1 MGASVGIGALIV
13 GTSLLTIFALA
24 SAAIDLQVD
33 EALERIEE
41 TGDNS
46 VPSFTVNDASN
57 DVDGVAEVTF
67 ASGTGLGY
75 AVGDIISSGSVA
87 SLSFVSGG
95 TGYSDSTNLD
105 WDTGGVCS
113 TDPTGTYTVSTEEFQ
128 FTATATSHAM
138 NNDYFTYSSSTTDYY
153 VWFNVNGNGVDP
165 SPGGTGIE
173 VVMLNGDA
181 AAQTA
186 DRIGETIDAHSS
198 AIESDRTDATVTIT
212 LADAGD
218 ATNAA
223 AGTSGFTVSMT
234 DDGGV
239 MLTAALTTGGNGCT
253 GTPTVDGDGGADSS
267 LTLVM
272 HSSYGFSAKVKTI
285 DGSGG
290 ITAVEMV
297 SAGRGHTS
305 TPNIFA
311 ATGSGGSGASITAVL
326 DNVLTWNMTNNG
338 QEVLKFTH
346 IWFALDGGDPERL
359 STSTYTIWDFPKH
372 DYLFP
377 GETVMVS
384 YDLNTA
390 TPSVIA
396 ASCMGGQSSKAVTQN
411 G

>member
-57 DVDGVAEVTF
+57 DVNAVAGVSFT
-67 ASGTGLGY
+67 SGTGSGY
-75 AVGDIISSGSVA
+75 AVGDIISSGSVV

-95 TGYSDSTNLD
+95 TGYSDSTNLV
-105 WDTGGVCS
+105 WSGGGCS
-113 TDPTGTYTVSTEEFQ
+113 PNPTGTYTVSTEAFEY
-128 FTATATSHAM
+128 TATATSHSM

-153 VWFNVNGNGVDP
+153 VWFNVNGNGVEP
-165 SPGGTGIE
+165 ILGGTGIE
-173 VVMLNGDA
+173 VSLTNGDSDIVTA
-181 AAQTA
+181 GKIA
-186 DRIGETIDAHSS
+186 DRIDTLGS
-198 AIESDRTDATVTIT
+198 AVDSGAGATRTIT
-212 LADAGD
+212 LDAAGA
-218 ATNAA
+218 ATNVAT
-223 AGTSGFTVSMT
+223 GTSGFTVSMT

-239 MLTAALTTGGNGCT
+239 MLTAALATGGNGCT
-253 GTPTVDGDGGADSS
+253 GTPTVDGDGGSSSS

-272 HSSYGFSAKVKTI
+272 HSSFGFSAKVKTI
-285 DGSGG
+285 DGGGG

-297 SAGRGHTS
+297 SAGQGHTS

-311 ATGSGGSGASITAVL
+311 AETTGSGASITAVL

-338 QEVLKFTH
+338 QEVLEFTH
-346 IWFALDGGDPERL
+346 IWFALDGGDPEQL

-384 YDLNTA
+384 YDLNSA

>member
-46 VPSFTVNDASN
+46 VPSFTVDDASN
-57 DVDGVAEVTF
+57 DVNAVAEVTIT
-67 ASGTGLGY
+67 APGTGY
-75 AVGDIISSGSVA
+75 QVDDIISSGSVD

-95 TGYSDSTNLD
+95 TGYSDSTNLV

-113 TDPTGTYTVSTEEFQ
+113 TAPTGTYTVSTEAFE
-128 FTATATSHAM
+128 FTALAATGL
-138 NNDYFTYSSSTTDYY
+138 DGLYFTYSSPSTDFY
-153 VWFNVNGNGVDP
+153 VWFDVDNNDADP
-165 SPGGTGIE
+165 NPGGTGIE
-173 VVMLNGDA
+173 VDLTSGQSASTSATSIAN
-181 AAQTA
+181 
-186 DRIGETIDAHSS
+186 EIDTSGS
-198 AIESDRTDATVTIT
+198 AVDSGAGATRTIT
-212 LADAGD
+212 LDAAGA
-218 ATNAA
+218 ATNVA

-234 DDGGV
+234 DDGGEI
-239 MLTAALTTGGNGCT
+239 LTATLTDGGNGCT
-253 GTPTVDGDGGADSS
+253 GTPTVDGADGSSSS

-272 HSSYGFSAKVKTI
+272 SSSFGFSAKVKTV
-285 DGSGG
+285 STGG
-290 ITAVEMV
+290 ITAIEMI
-297 SAGRGHTS
+297 SAGQGHTS
-305 TPNIFA
+305 APNIFA
-311 ATGSGGSGASITAVL
+311 ARGTGATFTVVL
-326 DNVLTWNMTNNG
+326 DNVLTWNMTNSG
-338 QEVLKFTH
+338 QEVLKMSH
-346 IWFALDGGDPERL
+346 IWFALDGGEPEQL

-384 YDLNTA
+384 YDLNSA
-390 TPSVIA
+390 TPSVVA

>member
-46 VPSFTVNDASN
+46 VPSFTVDDASN
-57 DVDGVAEVTF
+57 DVTAVAEVTF
-67 ASGTGLGY
+67 ASGTGSGY
-75 AVGDIISSGSVA
+75 AVDDIISSGSVD

-95 TGYSDSTNLD
+95 TGYSDSTNLV
-105 WDTGGVCS
+105 WSGGGCS
-113 TDPTGTYTVSTEEFQ
+113 PNPTGTYTVSTEEFE
-128 FTATATSHAM
+128 FTALAANSL
-138 NNDYFTYSSSTTDYY
+138 DGKYFTYSSPSTDYY
-153 VWFNVNGNGVDP
+153 VWFNVDSDDADP
-165 SPGGTGIE
+165 NPGGTGIE
-173 VVMLNGDA
+173 VDLSSGQSVSSTATSIANEIDDLGSAVDSGLGD
-181 AAQTA
+181 T
-186 DRIGETIDAHSS
+186 R
-198 AIESDRTDATVTIT
+198 TIT
-212 LADAGD
+212 LDAAGA
-218 ATNAA
+218 ATNVA

-272 HSSYGFSAKVKTI
+272 HSSFGFSAKVKTV

-297 SAGRGHTS
+297 SAGQGHTS

-326 DNVLTWNMTNNG
+326 DNVLTWNMTNSG
-338 QEVLKFTH
+338 QETLKFTH
-346 IWFALDGGDPERL
+346 IWFALDGGDPEQL

-384 YDLNTA
+384 YDLNSA

>member
-57 DVDGVAEVTF
+57 DVNAVAEVTF
-67 ASGTGLGY
+67 ASGTGSGY
-75 AVGDIISSGSVA
+75 AVDDIISSGSVA

-95 TGYSDSTNLD
+95 ADYSDSTNLV

-113 TDPTGTYTVSTEEFQ
+113 TDPTGTYTVSTESFEY
-128 FTATATSHAM
+128 TATATSHSM
-138 NNDYFTYSSSTTDYY
+138 NNDYFTYSSSTTNYY
-153 VWFNVNGNGVDP
+153 VWFNVNFNGVDP

-173 VVMLNGDA
+173 VSLTNGDSDIVTA
-181 AAQTA
+181 GKIA
-186 DRIGETIDAHSS
+186 DRIDTLGS
-198 AIESDRTDATVTIT
+198 AVDSGAGATRTIT
-212 LADAGD
+212 LDSAGA
-218 ATNAA
+218 ATNVA

-253 GTPTVDGDGGADSS
+253 GTPTVDGADGSGSS

-272 HSSYGFSAKVKTI
+272 HSSFGFSAKVKTI

-297 SAGRGHTS
+297 SAGQGHTS

-311 ATGSGGSGASITAVL
+311 STGSGGSGASLTAVI
-326 DNVLTWNMTNNG
+326 DNVLTWNLTNNG
-338 QEVLKFTH
+338 QETLKFTH
-346 IWFALDGGDPERL
+346 IWFALDGGDPEQL

-372 DYLFP
+372 AYLFS

-384 YDLNTA
+384 YDLNSA
-390 TPSVIA
+390 TPSIIA
-396 ASCMGGQSSKAVTQN
+396 TSCMGGQSSKAVTQN

>member
-46 VPSFTVNDASN
+46 VPSFAVNDASN
-57 DVDGVAEVTF
+57 DVNAVAEVTF
-67 ASGTGLGY
+67 ASGTGSGY
-75 AVGDIISSGSVA
+75 AVDDIISTGSVA

-95 TGYSDSTNLD
+95 ADYSDNAGTGNLV

-113 TDPTGTYTVSTEEFQ
+113 TDPTGTYTVSTEAFE
-128 FTATATSHAM
+128 FTALAATGL
-138 NNDYFTYSSSTTDYY
+138 DGKYFTYSSPSTNYY
-153 VWFNVNGNGVDP
+153 VWFDVDDNDADP
-165 SPGGTGIE
+165 NPGGTGIE
-173 VVMLNGDA
+173 VDLSSGQSDSS
-181 AAQTA
+181 TA
-186 DRIGETIDAHSS
+186 TSIANEIDALGS
-198 AIESDRTDATVTIT
+198 AVDSGAGATRTIT
-212 LADAGD
+212 LDSAGA
-218 ATNAA
+218 ATDVAS
-223 AGTSGFTVSMT
+223 GTSGFTVSVPLGSE
-234 DDGGV
+234 GGD
-239 MLTAALTTGGNGCT
+239 MLSATLTSGGNGCT
-253 GTPTVDGDGGADSS
+253 GTPTVDGDGGTGSS

-272 HSSYGFSAKVKTI
+272 HSSFGFSAKVKTI

-297 SAGRGHTS
+297 SAGQGHTS

-311 ATGSGGSGASITAVL
+311 ATGSGGSGASLTAVI

-338 QEVLKFTH
+338 QETLEFTH
-346 IWFALDGGDPERL
+346 IWFALDGAEPKQL
-359 STSTYTIWDFPKH
+359 SASTYTIWDFPKH

-384 YDLNTA
+384 YDLNSA

-396 ASCMGGQSSKAVTQN
+396 ASCMGGQSSRAVT
-411 G
+411 

>member
-46 VPSFTVNDASN
+46 VPSFSVNDASN
-57 DVDGVAEVTF
+57 DVNAVAEVTF
-67 ASGTGLGY
+67 ASGTGSGY

-87 SLSFVSGG
+87 SLSFISGG
-95 TGYSDSTNLD
+95 GGYSDSTNLI
-105 WDTGGVCS
+105 WDSGGICS
-113 TDPTGTYTVSTEEFQ
+113 SDPTGTYSVSTEVFE
-128 FTATATSHAM
+128 FTALAATGL
-138 NNDYFTYSSSTTDYY
+138 DGLYFTYSSPSTDFY
-153 VWFNVNGNGVDP
+153 VWFDVDDDDADP
-165 SPGGTGIE
+165 NPGGTGIE
-173 VVMLNGDA
+173 VDLTSGQTDSSTATSIANEIDTSGSASDSGTGD
-181 AAQTA
+181 T
-186 DRIGETIDAHSS
+186 RS
-198 AIESDRTDATVTIT
+198 IT
-212 LADAGD
+212 LDDAGD
-218 ATNAA
+218 VTTVT
-223 AGTSGFTVSMT
+223 AGTSGFTVSRT
-234 DDGGV
+234 TEGGI
-239 MLTAALTTGGNGCT
+239 MLSASLTSGGNGCT
-253 GTPTVDGDGGADSS
+253 ATPTVDGDAGGAGSS
-267 LTLVM
+267 INLVM
-272 HSSYGFSAKVKTI
+272 HSSFGYSAKVKTI

-290 ITAVEMV
+290 ITAVEMI
-297 SAGRGHTS
+297 SAGQGHTS

-326 DNVLTWNMTNNG
+326 DNVLTWNLTNNG
-338 QEVLKFTH
+338 DKVLKFTH
-346 IWFALDGGDPERL
+346 IWFALDGGEPKQL

-384 YDLNTA
+384 YDLNSA